1 MVVLVT
7 IASVV
12 VCGWIA
18 VWLLSDVGAAWLG
31 AVAGLPVAML
41 PANIGTVILPWHRR
55 GAASSDRAPARVVD
69 SPRRVDDRHRQTASR

>member
-7 IASVV
+7 IAPVV

-31 AVAGLPVAML
+31 AVAALSST
-41 PANIGTVILPWHRR
+41 PA
-55 GAASSDRAPARVVD
+55 
-69 SPRRVDDRHRQTASR
+69 